1 MIQSILKSSLRN
13 IFKRRF
19 YSLFSIIG
27 LTIGFVSFIL
37 ISLFIRYE
45 KNADKHNENYDRIY
59 RIQMLKTIDN
69 TRWMQTP
76 PALSLLIKD
85 RFNEIEKQAV
95 VFPNNEGGYINLPD
109 GRLFRE
115 NMGLYAEQ
123 DFLSIFS
130 FSFIYGDKDKA
141 LLDPTSMIISES
153 LAEKYFPGENPVG
166 KTILRE
172 KKYPFT
178 ITGVYKDLPQ
188 NSHLLP
194 DFIVSFIAYE
204 TVEGGGNVY
213 ESWEQNAYYTY
224 VLLKE
229 GANYKNLDAQI
240 EGLLK
245 DIIKTDY
252 RQLYLRPLS
261 KLYIEPVDSNYLTI
275 IYIVG
280 LFALLVIILSFINY
294 INLSIASGTLRA
306 KEIGIKKASG
316 SRRKTLI
323 SQLLIETV
331 LIVIISAVFS
341 VILILALLPLFNQI
355 VGKDISP
362 DILFQNG
369 FILKM
374 TFALLIGGVL
384 AGLYPSY
391 LTVSVNTVD
400 LFKNKVFSK
409 GKGNVKF
416 RKALICFQFIV
427 SIGLICMSVLISKQ
441 INYMLTMNAGYNKNN
456 LLFIEM
462 APTNTE
468 ISLKNV
474 QSRFISHPNIQSV
487 SFSRGFP
494 IQNSKFCDPIMCNW
508 EGSDPDEYIDT
519 YQFWGSFD
527 FISTLELDIIK
538 GRNFL
543 RDFPG
548 DTENKCIVNETFVK
562 NAGLR
567 DPVGKL
573 IYNRQHEI
581 IGVVKD
587 FHFHDMY
594 NKISPLVIRVSPD
607 NYKAAR
613 ARYFSFRI
621 SDENINETKKY
632 ITSVMQELFPDD
644 PFEVKVFSN
653 FFVEHHIFRI
663 FNTIRYLF
671 VFAALV
677 AILLSIM
684 GVVGLVNFSLNR
696 KTKEIAIK
704 KINGSS
710 ITSLLT
716 SFLTEY
722 LILIIIAGIFGT
734 LGAVYAFQ
742 QIPLN
747 YSATHSIWDYLKA
760 EIIVLTVVVMSVF
773 YKIYKESRRNP
784 VEALR
789 YE

>member
-1 MIQSILKSSLRN
+1 MILTILKSSFRN
-13 IFKRRF
+13 IFKKRF
-19 YSLFSIIG
+19 YSLFSILG

-37 ISLFIRYE
+37 ISLFLKYE

-76 PALSLLIKD
+76 PALSPLIKN
-85 RFNEIEKQAV
+85 RFSEIEKQAV
-95 VFPNNEGGYINLPD
+95 VFPNNEGGYIYLPD

-115 NMGLYAEQ
+115 SMGLYAEQ

-130 FSFIYGDKDKA
+130 FTFIYGDKDKA
-141 LLDPTSMIISES
+141 LIDPASMIISES

-194 DFIVSFIAYE
+194 DFIVSFISYE

-224 VLLKE
+224 VLLKK
-229 GANYKNLDAQI
+229 GANYKNLDTQI
-240 EGLLK
+240 QDLLK

-261 KLYIEPVDSNYLTI
+261 KLYIQPVDNNYLTI
-275 IYIVG
+275 LYIIG
-280 LFALLVIILSFINY
+280 LFAVFVIILSFINY

-306 KEIGIKKASG
+306 KEIGIKKANG
-316 SRRKTLI
+316 SRKNTLI
-323 SQLLIETV
+323 TQLLSETV
-331 LIVIISAVFS
+331 MLVLVSSVLSVVLIMAV
-341 VILILALLPLFNQI
+341 LPVFNQV

-362 DILFQNG
+362 EILFENG
-369 FILKM
+369 FILKI
-374 TFALLIGGVL
+374 ALIVIIAGII
-384 AGLYPSY
+384 AGLYPAY

-400 LFKNKVFSK
+400 LFKNNVFNNRK
-409 GKGNVKF
+409 GSIKF

-427 SIGLICMSVLISKQ
+427 SIGLISMSVLISKQ
-441 INYMLTMNAGYNKNN
+441 IDYMLTKNPGYNKNN
-456 LLFIEM
+456 LLFIEL
-462 APTNTE
+462 APSNTKINLE
-468 ISLKNV
+468 NIKSRLISD
-474 QSRFISHPNIQSV
+474 PNILSV

-494 IQNSKFCDPIMCNW
+494 IQSSKYCDPIMCNW
-508 EGSDPDEYIDT
+508 EGGGTDEYIDT
-519 YQFWGSFD
+519 YPFWVSYD
-527 FISTLELDIIK
+527 FINTLELEIIK
-538 GRNFL
+538 GRSFSRN
-543 RDFPG
+543 FPG
-548 DTENKCIVNETFVK
+548 DAENKCIINETFASK
-562 NAGLR
+562 AGLD

-573 IYNRQHEI
+573 IYNRQFQI

-587 FHFHDMY
+587 FHFHNMY
-594 NKISPLVIRVSPD
+594 DKIQPIVIRVEPD
-607 NYKAAR
+607 YYDAER
-613 ARYFSFRI
+613 ARYFAFRI
-621 SDENINETKKY
+621 SDENTDQTKKL
-632 ITSVMQELFPDD
+632 INNVFQEFFPDD
-644 PFEVKVFSN
+644 PFEIKVFSN
-653 FFVEHHIFRI
+653 FFVDHHIFRI
-663 FNTIRYLF
+663 FNTIRNLF
-671 VFAALV
+671 VFTALI

-684 GVVGLVNFSLNR
+684 GVVGLVSFTLNR
-696 KTKEIAIK
+696 KTKEIAVK
-704 KINGSS
+704 KINGCS
-710 ITSLLT
+710 ITSILT

-734 LGAVYAFQ
+734 LSAVYAFQ

-747 YSATHSIWDYLKA
+747 YSVTHSVWDYLKA
-760 EIIVLTVVVMSVF
+760 VTIVLVVVLISIF
-773 YKIYKESRRNP
+773 FKIYKESKRNP

>member
-1 MIQSILKSSLRN
+1 M
-13 IFKRRF
+13 
-19 YSLFSIIG
+19 FSIIG

-37 ISLFIRYE
+37 ISLFIKYE

-59 RIQMLKTIDN
+59 RIQMIKTIDD
-69 TRWMQTP
+69 TKWMQTP
-76 PALSLLIKD
+76 PALSLLIKN

-95 VFPNNEGGYINLPD
+95 VFPNNEGGYIYLPD

-115 NMGLYAEQ
+115 SMGLYAEQ

-130 FSFIYGDKDKA
+130 FSFIYGDKDNA

-153 LAEKYFPGENPVG
+153 LANKYFPGENPVG
-166 KTILRE
+166 KMILRE

-178 ITGVYKDLPQ
+178 ITGVYEDLPQ

-229 GANYKNLDAQI
+229 GASSKNLDTQI
-240 EGLLK
+240 KDLLK
-245 DIIKTDY
+245 DIIKTDH

-261 KLYIEPVDSNYLTI
+261 KLYIQAVDNNYLTV
-275 IYIVG
+275 IYIIG
-280 LFALLVIILSFINY
+280 LFAFLVIILSFINY

-306 KEIGIKKASG
+306 KEIGIKKANG

-323 SQLLIETV
+323 TQLLSETV
-331 LIVIISAVFS
+331 ILVLVSS
-341 VILILALLPLFNQI
+341 VLSVVLILALLPVFNQV

-362 DILFQNG
+362 VILFQNG

-374 TFALLIGGVL
+374 TLIVIIGGIM
-384 AGLYPSY
+384 AGLYPAY
-391 LTVSVNTVD
+391 LTVSVSTVD
-400 LFKNKVFSK
+400 LFKNNVFNSK
-409 GKGNVKF
+409 KGNVKF
-416 RKALICFQFIV
+416 RKALIIFQFIV
-427 SIGLICMSVLISKQ
+427 SIGLISMSVLISKQ
-441 INYMLTMNAGYNKNN
+441 IGYMITMDAGYNKNN

-462 APTNTE
+462 SPTNAD
-468 ISLKNV
+468 ISLENIK
-474 QSRFISHPNIQSV
+474 SRVISNPNIQSV
-487 SFSRGFP
+487 SFSRAFP
-494 IQNSKFCDPIMCNW
+494 INNSKFCDPVMCNW

-519 YQFWGSFD
+519 YQFWGSYD
-527 FISTLELDIIK
+527 FINTLELEIIK
-538 GRNFL
+538 GRSFS

-548 DTENKCIVNETFVK
+548 DAENKCIINETFANK
-562 NAGLR
+562 IGWD
-567 DPVGKL
+567 DPVGKM
-573 IYNRQHEI
+573 IYNRQYQV

-594 NKISPLVIRVSPD
+594 NRINPIIIRVMPD
-607 NYKAAR
+607 NYNAER
-613 ARYFSFRI
+613 ARYLAFRI
-621 SDENINETKKY
+621 SGNNTNQTKKY
-632 ITSVMQELFPDD
+632 ITEVVQELFPDD

-653 FFVEHHIFRI
+653 FFVEQQIFRI
-663 FNTIRYLF
+663 FNTIRNLF
-671 VFAALV
+671 VFAALI

-684 GVVGLVNFSLNR
+684 GVVGLVNFALNR

-710 ITSLLT
+710 ISSILT
-716 SFLTEY
+716 SYLTEY
-722 LILIIIAGIFGT
+722 LILIIVAGIFGT
-734 LGAVYAFQ
+734 VGAVYAFQ

-747 YSATHSIWDYLKA
+747 YSVDHSVWDYLKA
-760 EIIVLTVVVMSVF
+760 EIIVLTVVLLSIF
-773 YKIYKESRRNP
+773 YKVYKESRRNP

>member
-1 MIQSILKSSLRN
+1 MILTIIKSSFRS
-13 IFKRRF
+13 ISKRRF
-19 YSLFSIIG
+19 YSLFSILG
-27 LTIGFVSFIL
+27 LTIGLVSFIL
-37 ISLFIRYE
+37 ISLFIEYE

-69 TRWMQTP
+69 SRWMQTP
-76 PALSLLIKD
+76 PALSMLIKD

-95 VFPNNEGGYINLPD
+95 VFPNNEGGYIYLPD

-115 NMGLYAEQ
+115 SMGLYAEQ

-130 FSFIYGDKDKA
+130 FSFIYGNKDQA
-141 LLDPTSMIISES
+141 LIEPASMIISET

-194 DFIVSFIAYE
+194 DFIVSFISYE

-240 EGLLK
+240 RDLLK

-261 KLYIEPVDSNYLTI
+261 KLYIQPVDNNYLTI
-275 IYIVG
+275 LYIIG
-280 LFALLVIILSFINY
+280 LFAVFVIILSFINY

-306 KEIGIKKASG
+306 KEIGIRKANG
-316 SRRKTLI
+316 SRRNTLI
-323 SQLLIETV
+323 TQLLSETV
-331 LIVIISAVFS
+331 LLVLLSSLLSIM
-341 VILILALLPLFNQI
+341 LIMALLPLFNQI

-362 DILFQNG
+362 EILFQNG
-369 FILKM
+369 FILKIA
-374 TFALLIGGVL
+374 FVVIIAGII
-384 AGLYPSY
+384 AGLYPAY
-391 LTVSVNTVD
+391 LTVSANTVD
-400 LFKNKVFSK
+400 LFKNNVFNNR
-409 GKGNVKF
+409 KGNINF
-416 RKALICFQFIV
+416 RKALICFQFII
-427 SIGLICMSVLISKQ
+427 SIGLISMSVLISKQ
-441 INYMLTMNAGYNKNN
+441 IDYMLTKNAGYNKNN

-468 ISLKNV
+468 ISLENIK
-474 QSRFISHPNIQSV
+474 SRLISHPNIQSV
-487 SFSRGFP
+487 SFSRSFP

-508 EGSDPDEYIDT
+508 EGSGPDEYIDT

-527 FISTLELDIIK
+527 FISTLELEVIK
-538 GRNFL
+538 GRSFSRN
-543 RDFPG
+543 FPG
-548 DTENKCIVNETFVK
+548 DTENKCIINETFAK
-562 NAGLR
+562 KAGWD

-573 IYNRQHEI
+573 IYNRQFQI

-587 FHFHDMY
+587 FHFHNMY
-594 NKISPLVIRVSPD
+594 NKIQPLVIRVSPD
-607 NYKAAR
+607 NFRAER
-613 ARYFSFRI
+613 ARYFAFRI
-621 SDENINETKKY
+621 SDEHTDQTKKY
-632 ITSVMQELFPDD
+632 ISNVFQELFPDD
-644 PFEVKVFSN
+644 PFEVRMFSD

-663 FNTIRYLF
+663 FNTIQNLF
-671 VFAALV
+671 VFAALI

-696 KTKEIAIK
+696 KTKEIAVK

-710 ITSLLT
+710 ITSILT

-734 LGAVYAFQ
+734 VSAVYAFQ

-747 YSATHSIWDYLKA
+747 YSVTHSVWDYLKA
-760 EIIVLTVVVMSVF
+760 ELIVLVVVLLSIF
-773 YKIYKESRRNP
+773 YKIYKESKRNP